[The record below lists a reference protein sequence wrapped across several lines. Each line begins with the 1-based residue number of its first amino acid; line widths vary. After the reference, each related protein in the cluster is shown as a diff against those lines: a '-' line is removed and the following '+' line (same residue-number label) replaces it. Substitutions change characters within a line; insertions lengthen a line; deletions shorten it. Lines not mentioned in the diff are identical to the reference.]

1 MKYLGLDI
9 GGSKIA
15 AVVMDEQGH
24 EWKRFKSE
32 KPKKKPHPIITTQG
46 EGKNPAAVYRNAGGV
61 NHRDWG

>member
-24 EWKRFKSE
+24 EWKRFRVETRENRPGSSLS
-32 KPKKKPHPIITTQG
+32 Q
-46 EGKNPAAVYRNAGGV
+46 RWW
-61 NHRDWG
+61 R

>member
-24 EWKRFKSE
+24 EWRRFRVE
-32 KPKKKPHPIITTQG
+32 TRKPD
-46 EGKNPAAVYRNAGGV
+46 PAAVYRNAGGV